1 MHGWRGKL
9 LRVNLST
16 GEITTDPLDPQV
28 AKDYIGGRGLGI
40 YLMKSLMDDVT
51 FDIQPGMKTE
61 VKMIKYF
68 SAAER

>member
-16 GEITTDPLDPQV
+16 EEISTNPLDPKV

-40 YLMKSLMDDVT
+40 D
-51 FDIQPGMKTE
+51 
-61 VKMIKYF
+61 
-68 SAAER
+68 